1 MLGKFLNHPRF
12 QITLMVVGL
21 LACPTALCAQHGGG
35 GGHIGGPSAGGG
47 GLSGGGKATG
57 IDTKDDL
64 RDFHE
69 IMAVQASSEQRIA
82 FAAMIKSAEIADAAL
97 QALKQ
102 ELGKGNNAALA
113 AHDKTLDDALE
124 TARTLNKRFIEGFSE
139 AQKSGLKEMIKRL
152 AKADSE
158 LAQQSRMLDQ
168 AFESKLAGPQMASAA
183 DGLGQTLTTFQQEQL
198 GLGEEMSI
206 DASSNRENVAYSLP
220 PVKNIVKFA
229 NQPVAIGS
237 SGVVS
242 KVSSGAGE
250 NKFAVEL
257 TADLTDLQHSIADV
271 LRVQL
276 DKADRCGEQIAVQT
290 AALTPQPPSS
300 LLLAQLHYERW
311 TCNLQFGRE
320 NINEIVEGNG
330 TIEVK
335 LTPSVGND
343 GTLQLNGQIS
353 RIDSQGLLGQLLRS
367 GSLGETLRDKISQSV
382 LIAISQGSSFNNSL
396 PPGVRNYA
404 TLRRA
409 QFQGTGAGRLT
420 AVLDGDIRVS
430 NDDLAAVTAALKQST
445 PTASLPMQPQLTPR

>member
-12 QITLMVVGL
+12 QITLMAV
-21 LACPTALCAQHGGG
+21 ALFAYPASLSAQHGGG

-82 FAAMIKSAEIADAAL
+82 FAAMIRSAEIADAAL

-183 DGLGQTLTTFQQEQL
+183 DGLGQTLTTFQQ
-198 GLGEEMSI
+198 
-206 DASSNRENVAYSLP
+206 
-220 PVKNIVKFA
+220 
-229 NQPVAIGS
+229 
-237 SGVVS
+237 
-242 KVSSGAGE
+242 
-250 NKFAVEL
+250 
-257 TADLTDLQHSIADV
+257 
-271 LRVQL
+271 
-276 DKADRCGEQIAVQT
+276 
-290 AALTPQPPSS
+290 
-300 LLLAQLHYERW
+300 
-311 TCNLQFGRE
+311 
-320 NINEIVEGNG
+320 
-330 TIEVK
+330 
-335 LTPSVGND
+335 
-343 GTLQLNGQIS
+343 
-353 RIDSQGLLGQLLRS
+353 
-367 GSLGETLRDKISQSV
+367 
-382 LIAISQGSSFNNSL
+382 
-396 PPGVRNYA
+396 
-404 TLRRA
+404 
-409 QFQGTGAGRLT
+409 
-420 AVLDGDIRVS
+420 
-430 NDDLAAVTAALKQST
+430 
-445 PTASLPMQPQLTPR
+445 